1 MSIID
6 EARALIQRSAENVLD
21 EEYTV
26 REYENVEDEN
36 LAIGEAAVALLQKL
50 VDQSPEIYIVQ
61 EDGDVID
68 VFRDEDEATA
78 AYQDESYT
86 VIEETIWEPGEY
98 ARANAP
104 LVGDWA
110 DHKSGTLDPRPVHEV
125 SEDGTQIKL
134 SIGDHITPWLP
145 AMNYTYKEAR

>member
-36 LAIGEAAVALLQKL
+36 LAIGETAVALLQKL

-61 EDGDVID
+61 GEGGDVID
-68 VFRDEDEATA
+68 VFRDADEATA

-98 ARANAP
+98 NRANAP
-104 LVGDWA
+104 HAGDWA
-110 DHKSGTLDPRPVHEV
+110 DHKSGTPDPRRVEEV
-125 SEDGTQIKL
+125 SEDGAYVRL
-134 SIGDHITPWLP
+134 ITDWLP